1 MANIPIRILYFC
13 LQDNLSLKK
22 KIPTSVDKIIDP
34 PEYVGNK
41 NVPSIVEIA

>member
-1 MANIPIRILYFC
+1 MAKTPIRILYTC
-13 LQDNLSLKK
+13 LKESLSLKK
-22 KIPTSVDKIIDP
+22 NIPTSADKIIDP